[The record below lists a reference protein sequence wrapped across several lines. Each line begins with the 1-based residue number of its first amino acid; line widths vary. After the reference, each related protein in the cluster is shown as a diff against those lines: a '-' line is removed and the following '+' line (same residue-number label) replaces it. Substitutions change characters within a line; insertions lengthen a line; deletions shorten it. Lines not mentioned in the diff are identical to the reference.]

1 MQDSV
6 SQARKNGMISAGI
19 DLFLAAL
26 PVVFIVVGFISFDRP
41 RIFDD
46 EMTNYIASGIL
57 IAFICASV
65 FFRLRALRKIS
76 VLSGIKAAALYRNC
90 VILCIFFFV
99 LVLVSNYF
107 YPRELNADGEH
118 SNNPFAA
125 ILGLAFFVGAIYIIV
140 SWFRINFSLA
150 RVSGVS
156 TFRTYVWLCVG
167 LFVLNILCNVAIIV
181 LALSERQTDSV
192 SALAIAVVMLKLL
205 LPFVALIITG
215 IVHLL
220 AWSKIEN
227 ISAEV

>member
-1 MQDSV
+1 MQDTI
-6 SQARKNGMISAGI
+6 SQARKNGMISTGI

-65 FFRLRALRKIS
+65 IFRLRALNKIEA
-76 VLSGIKAAALYRNC
+76 LSGTNAAALYRNSIVVC
-90 VILCIFFFV
+90 VCTTV
-99 LVLVSNYF
+99 CMYF
-107 YPRELNADGEH
+107 YQSHFREITRILI
-118 SNNPFAA
+118 FLAA
-125 ILGLAFFVGAIYIIV
+125 ATYVII

-150 RVSGVS
+150 QVSGVS
-156 TFRTYVWLCVG
+156 TFRTYVWLCVIF
-167 LFVLNILCNVAIIV
+167 FVLNMLCNATVIA
-181 LALSERQTDSV
+181 LALSEQQIDPG
-192 SALAIAVVMLKLL
+192 SALTITAILFKLL
-205 LPFVALIITG
+205 LPFAALIITG

-227 ISAEV
+227 ISVKV

>member
-1 MQDSV
+1 MQDVV
-6 SQARKNGMISAGI
+6 SQARKEGMISTGI

-46 EMTNYIASGIL
+46 EMANYIASGIL

-76 VLSGIKAAALYRNC
+76 ALSGIRAATLYRNC
-90 VILCIFFFV
+90 VILCVFFFV

-205 LPFVALIITG
+205 LPFAALIITG

-227 ISAEV
+227 IRAEV

>member
-1 MQDSV
+1 MQDIV
-6 SQARKNGMISAGI
+6 SRARKEGMISAGI

-26 PVVFIVVGFISFDRP
+26 PVVFIVVGFISFGESKFAGDA
-41 RIFDD
+41 I
-46 EMTNYIASGIL
+46 NYTASIIC

-76 VLSGIKAAALYRNC
+76 ALSGIKAAVLYRNC
-90 VILCIFFFV
+90 IILCVFFFV

>member
-1 MQDSV
+1 MQDIV
-6 SQARKNGMISAGI
+6 SRARKEGMISAGI

-26 PVVFIVVGFISFDRP
+26 PAVFIVVGFISFGESKFAGDA
-41 RIFDD
+41 I
-46 EMTNYIASGIL
+46 NYTASIIC

-76 VLSGIKAAALYRNC
+76 ALSCIKAAALYRNC
-90 VILCIFFFV
+90 VILCVFFFV
-99 LVLVSNYF
+99 LALMSNYF

-140 SWFRINFSLA
+140 AWLRINFSLA

-156 TFRTYVWLCVG
+156 AFRTYVWLCVG
-167 LFVLNILCNVAIIV
+167 LFVLNILCGVAPVALAVFETHAGSTSTLGVSIV
-181 LALSERQTDSV
+181 LF
-192 SALAIAVVMLKLL
+192 KLI

-220 AWSKIEN
+220 AWSKIEKIN
-227 ISAEV
+227 AEV

>member
-1 MQDSV
+1 MQDTV

-65 FFRLRALRKIS
+65 IFRLRALNKIEA
-76 VLSGIKAAALYRNC
+76 LSDTNAAALYRS
-90 VILCIFFFV
+90 CIV
-99 LVLVSNYF
+99 VCICTTTCMYF
-107 YPRELNADGEH
+107 YQSHFREITRILI
-118 SNNPFAA
+118 FLAA
-125 ILGLAFFVGAIYIIV
+125 AAYVIV

-156 TFRTYVWLCVG
+156 TFRTYVWLCVIF
-167 LFVLNILCNVAIIV
+167 FVLNMLCNATVIA
-181 LALSERQTDSV
+181 LALSERQIDPS
-192 SALAIAVVMLKLL
+192 SALTITAILFKLL
-205 LPFVALIITG
+205 LPFAALIITG

-220 AWSKIEN
+220 AWSKIEK